1 MTYHFPALQVPE
13 PRLTYIYKESVRLVL
28 LTKIGIAKRLV
39 EVSEETIFP
48 RCVLCISTQNT
59 YFAHAQTE

>member
-28 LTKIGIAKRLV
+28 LTKIGHRQTPSG
-39 EVSEETIFP
+39 SE
-48 RCVLCISTQNT
+48 
-59 YFAHAQTE
+59 